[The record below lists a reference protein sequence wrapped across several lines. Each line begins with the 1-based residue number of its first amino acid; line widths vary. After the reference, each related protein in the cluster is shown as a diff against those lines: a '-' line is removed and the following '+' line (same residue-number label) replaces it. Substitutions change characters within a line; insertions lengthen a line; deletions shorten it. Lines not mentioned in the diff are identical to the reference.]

1 MVRRASRIAFL
12 GTAVAAALTATARHD
27 TARAAEVTVFAAAS
41 LTDAVTD
48 IAAAFEAET
57 GHRAV
62 VSSAASSTLARQ
74 IEQGAPAAVYLSAN
88 QAWMD
93 HLDNLDLLVTDS
105 RVDLLGNR
113 LVLVAP
119 ASASPRPDPGP
130 EFDVAA
136 ALGDGRLAVGDPDHV
151 PAGAYARQALQ
162 AVGAWPDL
170 AGRLAPMADVRQVLT
185 LVARGEVPLGVVYA
199 TDAASTDQVVT
210 VATLPADSHDAI
222 VYPAALI
229 ADQAD
234 DAAEAFF
241 DFSRGMAAGEI
252 FAAHGF
258 IVLDDP

>member
-1 MVRRASRIAFL
+1 MRRAGRVAIL
-12 GTAVAAALTATARHD
+12 GAVVAAGLAAALWRD

-57 GHRAV
+57 GHRAI
-62 VSSAASSTLARQ
+62 VSFAASSTLARQ
-74 IEQGAPAAVYLSAN
+74 IEQGAPAAVYVSAN

-93 HLDNLDLLVTDS
+93 HLDALGLLAPDS

-130 EFDVAA
+130 AFDVAA
-136 ALGDGRLAVGDPDHV
+136 ALGDGRLAIGDPDHV

-162 AVGAWPDL
+162 AVGAWPAL
-170 AGRLAPMADVRQVLT
+170 AGRLAPMADARQALT

-199 TDAASTDQVVT
+199 TDAASTDRVVT
-210 VATLPADSHDAI
+210 VATLPADSHDPI

-234 DAAEAFF
+234 DAAETFL
-241 DFSRGMAAGEI
+241 DFGRGPAAGEI
-252 FAAHGF
+252 FEEHGF
-258 IVLDDP
+258 IVLAPQ